1 MGGAGV
7 CLILQAVPHYLKL
20 QACFSILMGSH
31 WLLLLSWAKLILK
44 SRFSYLMLVP
54 DIIAHRRSLLLALV
68 CTLVYVL
75 SMPMLAFLIGR
86 AAQYVGHQ
94 DLQALLHLPIVV
106 AFFFVI
112 RGLFE
117 YGQDVLMAQVAFSI
131 TLNLRHR
138 VYSNLLQLDLQYFQ
152 TAATGDLTYR
162 LTEDID
168 RIGEILNQLFHQS
181 LPCALQLI
189 AVLAY
194 MLYLN
199 WPLTLAALVL
209 APLVG
214 FAIGWFGERLLA
226 FARRSQSQVSNL
238 AVLLTESL
246 SNMEVVKAH
255 GAEDYEMDRF
265 MEVAHQNRNAT
276 LAVER
281 VKAVQYPVV
290 GILEAIAVSL
300 LFLLGGWQISLG
312 HLSASQFIS
321 FVAAVVLLID
331 PINLLTENYNKFK
344 QGQASIDRIQ
354 ALLQLQ
360 PARAAVNAISI
371 PPGQGNLEIRHVHF
385 EYRPDQPIL
394 QDLNFQVTAGEV
406 IALIGPSGAGKS
418 TLANLLLRLYTPQSG
433 QILID
438 GFDLQ
443 TVTRQSL
450 CDQVGI
456 VSQHTHLF
464 SGTISQNIAYGQP
477 EFNFQKVWEAA
488 EVANALEFIQ
498 QLPQGF
504 QTYLGEQG
512 TTLSGGQRQRLAIAR
527 AVFRNPRILILD
539 EATSALDAES
549 EALVQGALQQV
560 MCDRTVI
567 IIAHRLTTLRNAHR
581 IYVLECGQIIASGTP
596 TQLIQNDC
604 SQYTRLSSQ

>member
-1 MGGAGV
+1 
-7 CLILQAVPHYLKL
+7 LILQTVPHYLKL

-31 WLLLLSWAKLILK
+31 WLLLLSWAELILK
-44 SRFSYLMLVP
+44 PRFSYLTLFP
-54 DIIAHRRSLLLALV
+54 DIIAHKRSLLLALV
-68 CTLVYVL
+68 CTLVYVS

-86 AAQYVGHQ
+86 AAQYVGNQ
-94 DLQALLHLPIVV
+94 DLQALLHLPLMV
-106 AFFFVI
+106 ALFFVI

-131 TLNLRHR
+131 TFNLRRR
-138 VYSNLLQLDLQYFQ
+138 VYGNLLQLDLQYFQ

-194 MLYLN
+194 MIYLN
-199 WPLTLAALVL
+199 WPLTLAAVVL

-214 FAIGWFGERLLA
+214 FVIGWFGERLLA
-226 FARRSQSQVSNL
+226 LARRNQSRVSTL
-238 AVLLTESL
+238 AALLTETL
-246 SNMEVVKAH
+246 SNMQVVKAH
-255 GAEDYEMDRF
+255 GAEAYEMDRF
-265 MEVAHQNRNAT
+265 MEVAHQNRHAI

-290 GILEAIAVSL
+290 GILEAIAISL

-312 HLSASQFIS
+312 YLTASQFIS
-321 FVAAVVLLID
+321 FVAAVILLID
-331 PINLLTENYNKFK
+331 PINLITENYNKFK

-360 PARAAVNAISI
+360 PAQEAVNAISL
-371 PPGQGNLEIRHVHF
+371 PSGQGDLEIRHVHF
-385 EYRPDQPIL
+385 GYQFNQPIL
-394 QDLNFQVTAGEV
+394 QDLNFNVKAGDV

-418 TLANLLLRLYTPQSG
+418 TLAHLLLRLYRPQSG
-433 QILID
+433 QILIN
-438 GFDLQ
+438 GIDLQ
-443 TVTRQSL
+443 RVSRQSL

-456 VSQHTHLF
+456 VLQNTHLF

-477 EFNFQKVWEAA
+477 DFDIQKVLEAA

-498 QLPQGF
+498 KLPQGF

-539 EATSALDAES
+539 EATSALDAAS
-549 EALVQGALQQV
+549 EALVQAALQRV
-560 MCDRTVI
+560 MRDRTVI
-567 IIAHRLTTLRNAHR
+567 IIAHRPTTLRNANQ
-581 IYVLECGQIIASGTP
+581 IYVFEHGQIIESGTP
-596 TQLIQNDC
+596 MQLIQNDR
-604 SQYTRLSSQ
+604 SQYSRFYSQQLWYGS

>member
-1 MGGAGV
+1 
-7 CLILQAVPHYLKL
+7 
-20 QACFSILMGSH
+20 MGSH
-31 WLLLLSWAKLILK
+31 WLLLLSWAELILK
-44 SRFSYLMLVP
+44 PRFSYLTLFP
-54 DIIAHRRSLLLALV
+54 DIIAHKRSLLLALV
-68 CTLVYVL
+68 CTLVYVS

-86 AAQYVGHQ
+86 AAQYVGNQ
-94 DLQALLHLPIVV
+94 DLQALLHLPLMV
-106 AFFFVI
+106 ALFFVI

-131 TLNLRHR
+131 TFNLRRR
-138 VYSNLLQLDLQYFQ
+138 VYGNLLQLDLQYFQ

-194 MLYLN
+194 MIYLN
-199 WPLTLAALVL
+199 WPLTLAAVVL

-214 FAIGWFGERLLA
+214 FVIGWFGERLLA
-226 FARRSQSQVSNL
+226 LARRNQSRVSTL
-238 AVLLTESL
+238 AALLTETL
-246 SNMEVVKAH
+246 SNMQVVKAH
-255 GAEDYEMDRF
+255 GAEAYEMDRF
-265 MEVAHQNRNAT
+265 MEVAHQNRHAI

-290 GILEAIAVSL
+290 GILEAIAISL

-312 HLSASQFIS
+312 YLTASQFIS
-321 FVAAVVLLID
+321 FVAAVILLID
-331 PINLLTENYNKFK
+331 PINLITENYNKFK

-360 PARAAVNAISI
+360 PAQEAVNAISL
-371 PPGQGNLEIRHVHF
+371 PSGQGDLEIRHVHF
-385 EYRPDQPIL
+385 GYQFNQPIL
-394 QDLNFQVTAGEV
+394 QDLNFNVKAGDV

-418 TLANLLLRLYTPQSG
+418 TLAHLLLRLYRPQSG
-433 QILID
+433 QILIN
-438 GFDLQ
+438 GIDLQ
-443 TVTRQSL
+443 RVSRQSL

-456 VSQHTHLF
+456 VLQNTHLF

-477 EFNFQKVWEAA
+477 DFDIQKVLEAA

-498 QLPQGF
+498 KLPQGF

-539 EATSALDAES
+539 EATSALDAAS
-549 EALVQGALQQV
+549 EALVQAALQRV
-560 MCDRTVI
+560 MRDRTVI
-567 IIAHRLTTLRNAHR
+567 IIAHRPTTLRNANQ
-581 IYVLECGQIIASGTP
+581 IYVFEHGQIIESGTP
-596 TQLIQNDC
+596 MQLIQNDR
-604 SQYTRLSSQ
+604 SQYSRFYSQQLWYGS

>member
-1 MGGAGV
+1 M
-7 CLILQAVPHYLKL
+7 ILQTVPHYLKL

-31 WLLLLSWAKLILK
+31 WLLLLSWAELILK
-44 SRFSYLMLVP
+44 PRFSYLTLFP
-54 DIIAHRRSLLLALV
+54 DIIAHKRSLLLALV
-68 CTLVYVL
+68 CTLVYVS

-86 AAQYVGHQ
+86 AAQYVGNQ
-94 DLQALLHLPIVV
+94 DLQALLHLPLMV
-106 AFFFVI
+106 ALFFVI

-131 TLNLRHR
+131 TFNLRRR
-138 VYSNLLQLDLQYFQ
+138 VYGNLLQLDLQYFQ

-194 MLYLN
+194 MIYLN
-199 WPLTLAALVL
+199 WPLTLAAVVL

-214 FAIGWFGERLLA
+214 FVIGWFGERLLA
-226 FARRSQSQVSNL
+226 LARRNQSRVSTL
-238 AVLLTESL
+238 AALLTETL
-246 SNMEVVKAH
+246 SNMQVVKAH
-255 GAEDYEMDRF
+255 GAEAYEMDRF
-265 MEVAHQNRNAT
+265 MEVAHQNRHAI

-290 GILEAIAVSL
+290 GILEAIAISL

-312 HLSASQFIS
+312 YLTASQFIS
-321 FVAAVVLLID
+321 FVAAVILLID
-331 PINLLTENYNKFK
+331 PINLITENYNKFK

-360 PARAAVNAISI
+360 PAQEAVNAISL
-371 PPGQGNLEIRHVHF
+371 PSGQGDLEIRHVHF
-385 EYRPDQPIL
+385 GYQFNQPIL
-394 QDLNFQVTAGEV
+394 QDLNFNVKAGDV

-418 TLANLLLRLYTPQSG
+418 TLAHLLLRLYRPQSG
-433 QILID
+433 QILIN
-438 GFDLQ
+438 GIDLQ
-443 TVTRQSL
+443 RVSRQSL

-456 VSQHTHLF
+456 VLQNTHLF

-477 EFNFQKVWEAA
+477 DFDIQKVLEAA

-498 QLPQGF
+498 KLPQGF

-539 EATSALDAES
+539 EATSALDAAS
-549 EALVQGALQQV
+549 EALVQAALQRV
-560 MCDRTVI
+560 MRDRTVI
-567 IIAHRLTTLRNAHR
+567 IIAHRPTTLRNANQ
-581 IYVLECGQIIASGTP
+581 IYVFEHGQIIESGTP
-596 TQLIQNDC
+596 MQLIQNDR
-604 SQYTRLSSQ
+604 SQYSRFYSQQLWYGS